1 MSVDS
6 HSKSAGW
13 FYEDVTRRA
22 KRAMTVSVKTNL
34 LCNLIPIVLFSSTVL
49 FKSVVSHASRN
60 VYPRIKPRHML
71 FKEGK
76 CRGSGVS

>member
-13 FYEDVTRRA
+13 FHEDVTRLA

-49 FKSVVSHASRN
+49 FESVVSHALRN
-60 VYPRIKPRHML
+60 VYPRIKPRNML
-71 FKEGK
+71 FREGK